1 MYKTFIPTSGI
12 IKVRDWGLQKGKEM
26 SRIADNEKLD
36 LILSTITELKTD
48 VSELKTDITELKSD
62 FTVLKADFTELK
74 TDVTELKADVTEL
87 KSDVT
92 ELKSDVTELKSD
104 VTELKSN
111 VSVLNGKVYDLDLS
125 LCNLQTDVKTLSR
138 DVTLL
143 KMTLENETNR
153 NIQIVAEGHLDLY
166 RKMVQATSTAQNA
179 ESLIEMHSIRLN
191 RHDNQIAALKMA

>member
-74 TDVTELKADVTEL
+74 TDVTELKA
-87 KSDVT
+87 
-92 ELKSDVTELKSD
+92 DVTELKSD